1 MLKYTCNIS
10 YCSTLYLVLGALIC
24 GCARST
30 SNPSDGQ
37 DHWSVKLPG
46 LGSSSSPR
54 ASDLNGD
61 GILDIVFG
69 AGKAEFVNCDSAV
82 VAMDGASG
90 DVLWTVA
97 SRDQVF
103 GSPGFMDITGD
114 GINDVFIGGRS
125 AKFLAIDGLSGK
137 TIWEFF
143 PQGDTVDSF
152 LHQLY
157 NFYQPQF
164 IDDVTSDGIPD
175 IIVSNGGYIKAP
187 PGDPNRPPGKLMI
200 IDAVTG
206 RLIVEAYMPDGRET
220 YMSVV
225 LSDFGSNT
233 KYVIFGT
240 GGETIGGSLYKIPLE
255 EVLKG
260 TLKEALLLVSG
271 QQKGFIAP
279 PVLVDISQD
288 GVDDIVVNAVDGR
301 IIAIDGQSNDILW
314 ETTIENT
321 EAYCSLAVGYF
332 TPDSIPDFFT
342 NFGIGTFPDLMR
354 SYQLMINGSNGNIER
369 KDSLGSFHYA
379 SPVVY
384 DFTGDGKDDILY
396 PVNYNQYGTVANQLK
411 VFDFHNDTLLNVH
424 PRFFIGANIG
434 PSPWLGDLDN
444 DKLLDIIYIH
454 ENNPVDF
461 FSLEKKEGI
470 VVRKIATGIELNS
483 PVRWGSYMG
492 TLFDGVY
499 LKK

>member
-1 MLKYTCNIS
+1 MTCTCHIS
-10 YCSTLYLVLGALIC
+10 YCSTLYLVLAVVLC
-24 GCARST
+24 GCSGHSALPEGAQRQWT
-30 SNPSDGQ
+30 
-37 DHWSVKLPG
+37 VKLPD

-54 ASDLNGD
+54 ARDLNAD

-69 AGKAEFVNCDSAV
+69 AGKAEFMYCDTAI
-82 VAMDGASG
+82 VAMNGANG
-90 DVLWTVA
+90 KVLWTAA
-97 SRDQVF
+97 SRDQIF
-103 GSPGFMDITGD
+103 GSPNFMDITGD
-114 GINDVFIGGRS
+114 GVDDVFIGGRS
-125 AKFLAIDGLSGK
+125 ARFLAIDGLSGK

-164 IDDVTSDGIPD
+164 IRDVTSDGVKD
-175 IIVSNGGYIKAP
+175 IIVSNGGYIKAA
-187 PGDPNRPPGKLMI
+187 PGDSDRPPGKLMI
-200 IDAVTG
+200 IDAATG

-225 LSDFGSNT
+225 LSDFGSDT
-233 KYVIFGT
+233 EYVIFGT
-240 GGETIGGSLYKIPLE
+240 GGETVEGSLYKIPLE
-255 EVLKG
+255 EVFAG
-260 TLKEALLLVSG
+260 TLEEAVLLVSG

-288 GVDDIVVNAVDGR
+288 GVEDIVVNAVDGR
-301 IIAIDGQSNDILW
+301 IIAIDGQNNDILW
-314 ETTIENT
+314 ETTMENT

-354 SYQLMINGSNGNIER
+354 SYQLMIDGSNGNIER

-384 DFTGDGKDDILY
+384 DFTGDGRDDVLY
-396 PVNYNQYGTVANQLK
+396 PINYNQYGTVANQLK
-411 VFDFHNDTLLNVH
+411 VFDFHNDTILNVH

-470 VVRKIATGIELNS
+470 VVHKMTTGIELTS

-492 TLFDGVY
+492 TSFDGLY